1 MKSAAPDGA
10 PTVALLSLG
19 CPKNLV
25 DSECMARV
33 LESAGFSPAGAV
45 EGADVL
51 VINTCTFVKDATE
64 ESLEKIR
71 ECAGLK
77 RRGDVGRLVVAG
89 CLAQRMG
96 ERLVEE
102 IPEIDGLIGTG
113 SVSRAAEVC
122 ELAMRGGEVVVRT
135 EPWAGESGYA
145 VRRVSSFRHFAYLKV
160 TEGCHRRCSYC
171 VIPSV
176 RGPLRSLP
184 PELVLEE
191 ARALC
196 EGGVKELVLVGE
208 DTGAYGADLG
218 TGWDLPRLL
227 RELNKVDGAEW
238 VRVLYLHPA
247 SLSRRLLEAA
257 EECDRVC
264 AYLDVPIQHASDEI
278 LTRMNRPTS
287 RRDLDRVLKA
297 AKLSPKGFAL
307 RTTVMLGF
315 PGETDGDFR
324 ELMSFVRTW
333 EFDHLGAFC
342 YSREDGTPASRYP
355 EQVKESLALERRSKI
370 METQAKISFKKNKA
384 AIGRIEKVL
393 VDDVREDGLLTART
407 ERQAPEIDGVTLVA
421 GAELRPGGFA
431 RVRITDAG
439 PYDLA
444 AVASA
449 EGAS

>member
-1 MKSAAPDGA
+1 MRRVTSEGTR
-10 PTVALLSLG
+10 TVALLSLG

-25 DSECMARV
+25 DSESMATV

-45 EGADVL
+45 EGADIL
-51 VINTCTFVKDATE
+51 LINTCTFVKDATE

-71 ECAGLK
+71 EGAGLK
-77 RRGDVGRLVVAG
+77 RRGSVGRLVVAG

-113 SVSRAAEVC
+113 CFPKAAEVC
-122 ELAMRGGEVVVRT
+122 DLAMRGGGVVVRT
-135 EPWAGESGYA
+135 EPWAEESA
-145 VRRVSSFRHFAYLKV
+145 HPVRRVSSFGHFAYLKI

-176 RGPLRSLP
+176 RGPLRSAA
-184 PELVLEE
+184 PELILEE

-196 EGGVKELVLVGE
+196 AGGVKELVLVGE
-208 DTGAYGADLG
+208 DTGAYGGDLG
-218 TGWDLPRLL
+218 IGWDTARLL

-238 VRVLYLHPA
+238 LRILYLHPA
-247 SLSRRLLEAA
+247 SLSRELVEAA
-257 EECDRVC
+257 EECDKVC
-264 AYLDVPIQHASDEI
+264 AYLDVPIQHAADDV
-278 LTRMNRPTS
+278 LKRMNRPTS
-287 RRDLDRVLKA
+287 RRDLERALRAV
-297 AKLSPKGFAL
+297 KLSPKGFAL

-315 PGETDGDFR
+315 PGETDADFR
-324 ELMSFVRTW
+324 ELMGFVRTW

-342 YSREDGTPASRYP
+342 YSREYGTPAARYP
-355 EQVKESLALERRSKI
+355 DQVEESVVLERRSEI
-370 METQAKISFKKNKA
+370 METQAKISLKRNMA
-384 AIGRIEKVL
+384 AVGRTERVL
-393 VDDVREDGLLTART
+393 VDEVGEDGVLASRT
-407 ERQAPEIDGVTLVA
+407 ERQAPEIDGITLVA
-421 GAELRPGGFA
+421 GSERGPGEFA

-449 EGAS
+449 EETS